1 MLKKRLVTLGSAAL
15 LALSSNVIAAKDPI
29 KFGLTLDYTKAYVF
43 ATPSFGQAM
52 EDYVKY
58 INMKGGVDGH
68 PIELLNSD
76 HGNEPQRGIEA
87 YERKKREGAIAFEHL
102 STPVSKAVL
111 PKANKDKTVM
121 FQMLTGRADAADGN
135 VFPYIFPVSPTYW
148 AMAANMIQYIADNA
162 KDIKDTKVAFTYLD
176 YPFGQEPIPI
186 FKALSEKLGFKLK
199 LFPIA
204 LPGTDQS
211 GVWSSIR
218 RFKPDHVISWSFAQL
233 HNIAMTEMKRNR
245 IPVDKYM
252 SVVWMSK
259 NDLKSMGYENAKGVK
274 RVEGVVTGTDN
285 ALIQD
290 ILKTLYDA
298 GKGSGPRENVGLL
311 YYMAAFTEAVTVVEG
326 MRLGLEKFG
335 APLTSEK
342 LKKGLESLKGFD
354 ANGLMAPITITAS
367 DHQGGGKTR
376 IAEWDGS
383 KWVPKSEWQS
393 AYSDLIWKVIKEH
406 SAKYASDTK

>member
-1 MLKKRLVTLGSAAL
+1 MFKRQLLVLMSTVL
-15 LALSSNVIAAKDPI
+15 LTFAGNVIAAKEPI

-43 ATPSFGQAM
+43 ATPSFGQAI

-58 INMKGGVDGH
+58 VNMKGGIDGH

-111 PKANKDKTVM
+111 PKAMNDKVVM
-121 FQMLTGRADAADGN
+121 MQMLTGRADAADGE

-148 AMAANMIQYIADNA
+148 AMAANIIQYIADNV
-162 KDIKDTKVAFTYLD
+162 KDIKKAKVAFTYLD

-186 FKALSEKLGFKLK
+186 YKALSEELGFELK
-199 LFPIA
+199 LFPIS

-211 GVWSSIR
+211 GVWSNIR
-218 RFKPDHVISWSFAQL
+218 RFKPDYVISWSFAQL

-245 IPVDKYM
+245 IPVDKYI
-252 SVVWMSK
+252 SVIWISK
-259 NDLKSMGYENAKGVK
+259 NDLKSYGFEKAKGVK
-274 RVEGVVTGTDN
+274 RVEGVVTGTDSP
-285 ALIQD
+285 IVQD

-311 YYMAAFTEAVTVVEG
+311 YYMAAFTEMVTVVEG
-326 MRLGLEKFG
+326 MRLGLEKYG

-342 LKKGLESLKGFD
+342 LKMGLESLKDFD
-354 ANGLMAPITITAS
+354 AKGLMAPITITPA

-383 KWVPKSEWQS
+383 EWVPQS
-393 AYSDLIWKVIKEH
+393 DWNAAYSDLVWRVIKEH
-406 SAKYASDTK
+406 SAKYKSGQ